1 MKLQLAPSKGT
12 QEREVYMST
21 HNPKL
26 IEEVVQQIQE
36 ALEQIPQ
43 IKEALE
49 EKPDRDDVE
58 NWTSDLEFKME
69 EVHEDV
75 RDLQNEVAEVKV
87 QVEDLYSEDR

>member
-1 MKLQLAPSKGT
+1 
-12 QEREVYMST
+12 MST
-21 HNPKL
+21 HKPKL
-26 IEEVVQQIQE
+26 IEEFVQQIQE

-43 IKEALE
+43 IQVALE

-75 RDLQNEVAEVKV
+75 RDLQNEVAEVKY
-87 QVEDLYSEDR
+87 QVDDLRSEDR

>member
-1 MKLQLAPSKGT
+1 MGA

-21 HNPKL
+21 HKPKT
-26 IEEVVQQIQE
+26 IEQFVQQIQE

-43 IKEALE
+43 IRETLE

-75 RDLQNEVAEVKV
+75 RNLQDEVAEVKY
-87 QVEDLYSEDR
+87 QVDDLRSEDC

>member
-1 MKLQLAPSKGT
+1 
-12 QEREVYMST
+12 MST
-21 HNPKL
+21 HKPKL
-26 IEEVVQQIQE
+26 IEEFVQQIQE

-87 QVEDLYSEDR
+87 QVDDLYSEDR

>member
-1 MKLQLAPSKGT
+1 MGT

-21 HNPKL
+21 HKPKL
-26 IEEVVQQIQE
+26 IEEFVQQIQE

-49 EKPDRDDVE
+49 EKPDHDDVE
-58 NWTSDLEFKME
+58 RWTSDLEFKMG

-75 RDLQNEVAEVKV
+75 RDLQGELAEVSA
-87 QVEDLYSEDR
+87 QVDDLYSEDR

>member
-1 MKLQLAPSKGT
+1 
-12 QEREVYMST
+12 MST

-26 IEEVVQQIQE
+26 IEEVIQQIQE

-75 RDLQNEVAEVKV
+75 RDLQNEVAEVSA
-87 QVEDLYSEDR
+87 QVDLQS

>member
-1 MKLQLAPSKGT
+1 MGT

-21 HNPKL
+21 HKPKL
-26 IEEVVQQIQE
+26 IEEFVQQIQE

-43 IKEALE
+43 IQVALE

-69 EVHEDV
+69 EVHQDV
-75 RDLQNEVAEVKV
+75 RDLQDEVAEVKY
-87 QVEDLYSEDR
+87 QVDDLRSEDR

>member
-1 MKLQLAPSKGT
+1 MGT
-12 QEREVYMST
+12 QESEVYMST
-21 HNPKL
+21 HKPKL
-26 IEEVVQQIQE
+26 IEEFVQQIQE

-75 RDLQNEVAEVKV
+75 RDLQNEVAEVKY
-87 QVEDLYSEDR
+87 QVDDLRSEDR

>member
-1 MKLQLAPSKGT
+1 MT
-12 QEREVYMST
+12 T
-21 HNPKL
+21 HKPKL
-26 IEEVVQQIQE
+26 IEEFVQQIQE

-58 NWTSDLEFKME
+58 RWTSDLEFKLE

-75 RDLQNEVAEVKV
+75 RNLQDEVAEVKY
-87 QVEDLYSEDR
+87 QVEDLQSEDR

>member
-1 MKLQLAPSKGT
+1 
-12 QEREVYMST
+12 MST
-21 HNPKL
+21 HKPKL
-26 IEEVVQQIQE
+26 IEEFVQQIQE

-58 NWTSDLEFKME
+58 RWTSDLEFKME

-87 QVEDLYSEDR
+87 QVDDLYSEHR

>member
-1 MKLQLAPSKGT
+1 MGA

-21 HNPKL
+21 HKPKL
-26 IEEVVQQIQE
+26 IEELVQE

-43 IKEALE
+43 IKETLE

-75 RDLQNEVAEVKV
+75 RDVQSEVAEMKY
-87 QVEDLYSEDR
+87 QVDDLRSGDR

>member
-1 MKLQLAPSKGT
+1 MNLVLAPHQGA

-21 HNPKL
+21 HKPNL
-26 IEEVVQQIQE
+26 TEELVQQIKE

-58 NWTSDLEFKME
+58 NWTSDLEYKME

-75 RDLQNEVAEVKV
+75 RDLQNEVAEVKY
-87 QVEDLYSEDR
+87 QLEDLQSEDR